1 MNISRTSRWLLVV
14 RFGKQSLIYLL
25 SLTLLFATLPQGVLA
40 QDAQAPTQ
48 DADAAPPQDG
58 QGPPYAQQTPEQ
70 LQRLVAP
77 IALYPDSLVAQV
89 LTASTFPEE
98 IVEADRWVQAN
109 PDLKGDALG
118 QAVDQ
123 QPWDP
128 SVKALTGFPSVLGNM
143 DKNLSWTSSLGDA
156 YYNQQQD
163 VMDAV
168 QVMRRKAQGAGNLK
182 STPQQ
187 TVTTDDS
194 DIDIQPADPNV
205 VYIPAYNPWLV
216 YGYPVVAWPGWYP
229 YPGIWFGGPYLSFG
243 IGFGIGWFGGFGWGW
258 GHWGFDWHNHAVLF
272 NHGRYFSQSRT
283 FYNRDAFYRG
293 GGEHG
298 GVYNRPGG
306 VTRPFNGD
314 TRAARGY
321 AEPRGQSGVRSGA
334 FSGYDRGG
342 QARSFSSRGS
352 SSFHGGGGGHGGGG
366 RH

>member
-143 DKNLSWTSSLGDA
+143 DKNLSWASSLGDA

-168 QVMRRKAQGAGNLK
+168 QVMRKRAQ
-182 STPQQ
+182 
-187 TVTTDDS
+187 D
-194 DIDIQPADPNV
+194 
-205 VYIPAYNPWLV
+205 
-216 YGYPVVAWPGWYP
+216 
-229 YPGIWFGGPYLSFG
+229 
-243 IGFGIGWFGGFGWGW
+243 
-258 GHWGFDWHNHAVLF
+258 
-272 NHGRYFSQSRT
+272 
-283 FYNRDAFYRG
+283 
-293 GGEHG
+293 
-298 GVYNRPGG
+298 
-306 VTRPFNGD
+306 
-314 TRAARGY
+314 
-321 AEPRGQSGVRSGA
+321 
-334 FSGYDRGG
+334 
-342 QARSFSSRGS
+342 
-352 SSFHGGGGGHGGGG
+352 
-366 RH
+366 